1 MLEFDGYCGFKT
13 GFTNKAG
20 PCLATLFKKD
30 SICLIII
37 ILNCLS
43 KDVRY
48 LNLILYYK
56 MGWYI
61 KIIKLGF
68 KET

>member
-1 MLEFDGYCGFKT
+1 MLDFEGYCGFKT

-20 PCLATLFKKD
+20 PCLATLFRKD

-43 KDVRY
+43 KEVRY
-48 LNLILYYK
+48 
-56 MGWYI
+56 
-61 KIIKLGF
+61 
-68 KET
+68 